1 MTATEIFKNNQDWI
15 SKKLELDPQY
25 FENLSKGQSPEFL
38 YIGCS
43 DSRVP
48 AEATMGAEPG
58 DIFVHRNVANVVSN
72 LDISAKA
79 VINYAIVHLKV
90 KHAVVCGHYFCG
102 GVKAAMTS
110 SDLGI
115 INPWLQNI
123 RDVYRLNQTELDAI
137 DDEEA
142 RYKRLVELNVKEQCI
157 NLLNNPD
164 VQKAVNEN
172 VLEVHGWVFD
182 IHSGKL
188 IDLNFNFKEEI
199 ASISSIYK
207 VES

>member
-1 MTATEIFKNNQDWI
+1 
-15 SKKLELDPQY
+15 
-25 FENLSKGQSPEFL
+25 
-38 YIGCS
+38 
-43 DSRVP
+43 
-48 AEATMGAEPG
+48 MGAEPG

-123 RDVYRLNQTELDAI
+123 RDVYRLNQAELDAI

-164 VQKAVNEN
+164 VQKAVNEKRARGSR
-172 VLEVHGWVFD
+172 LGFR
-182 IHSGKL
+182 HSLWK
-188 IDLNFNFKEEI
+188 IN
-199 ASISSIYK
+199 
-207 VES
+207 